1 MHCAV
6 DWWWTQCNVMK
17 STVHCA
23 QCTVHCAQCT
33 VDWWWWARWAL
44 TRSPP
49 CQKCHT
55 PSYPFPNTPLLPVHS
70 VHTRVHSVQS
80 SSHSSDSW
88 QDGVAAEGAGL
99 SSPPFTPSPPLS
111 AYLLPLPTIYYLLD
125 KSSSEEGKKVMDS
138 VTCMMP
144 APEYIVGT
152 CVG

>member
-1 MHCAV
+1 MLSALFTVLSVQCAV
-6 DWWWTQCNVMK
+6 
-17 STVHCA
+17 
-23 QCTVHCAQCT
+23 CT

-70 VHTRVHSVQS
+70 VHSAQCTLCR
-80 SSHSSDSW
+80 
-88 QDGVAAEGAGL
+88 VAATVLTAGKMEWPQRELDCHLLLLLLLLL
-99 SSPPFTPSPPLS
+99 SA

-125 KSSSEEGKKVMDS
+125 KSSCEEGKKVMDS

-152 CVG
+152 CPKELVLVELPDSWL